1 MAVFTIKT
9 YNKYL
14 KRICVMSPWASIGQW
29 CAEVPGANH
38 FLEKNFTYP
47 AKISDDLFC
56 GNFIYHAENSD
67 DLFSF
72 TPKFLFTQLDN
83 WMPPAWMPRAV
94 PSTAPPSARHC
105 CRGKWCISTQGF

>member
-38 FLEKNFTYP
+38 FLEKNFTY
-47 AKISDDLFC
+47 
-56 GNFIYHAENSD
+56 HAEISD